1 MARMSPVAS
10 GAQPSRVGSGPDRRA
25 GRLATLVQRPITASL
40 LSLAATLIVFSI
52 TSRGTFLQFGNIAS
66 ILAISAEL
74 AFLSYGVTLVMIQG
88 DIDLSV
94 SSVYGIS
101 ALAFVLLARYLPLI
115 VALPV
120 VLAIAG
126 IIGYVN
132 AFVCVKRGVP
142 SLIGTLGML
151 FFLRGMIYFF
161 TQGFPRTFPPKARE
175 SVLLSI
181 LSGRIGNSELQTSII
196 WVVAATVAI
205 AFVLRRTAYGNHVYA
220 VGGDRE
226 LARYMGVDVDRVRLA
241 NFMICAMMAGFGGL
255 ISAAR
260 FMTVAATH
268 GNGEELPAIASAVV
282 GGTLLSGGYGNI
294 EGTLVGV
301 LLVSS
306 LRSGLLLSGAPS
318 YWYIGF
324 MGIVLVLATMLNVT
338 MLKKWLQR

>member
-1 MARMSPVAS
+1 MSGNRS
-10 GAQPSRVGSGPDRRA
+10 GAQTSGIGSEPEQGA
-25 GRLATLVQRPITASL
+25 GRLATIFQRPITASL

-52 TSRGTFLQFGNIAS
+52 TSGGSFIQLGNLAS

-88 DIDLSV
+88 DIDLSI

-101 ALAFVLLARYLPLI
+101 ALAFVLLARYMPLI
-115 VALPV
+115 VALLA
-120 VLAIAG
+120 VLAVAG
-126 IIGYVN
+126 LIGCVN
-132 AFVCVKRGVP
+132 AYVCVRRGVP

-161 TQGFPRTFPPKARE
+161 TQGFPRSFPPAARE
-175 SVLLSI
+175 SVLLVI
-181 LSGRIGNSELQTSII
+181 LAGRIGGSEFQASII
-196 WVVAATVAI
+196 WLVAATAAI

-226 LARYMGVDVDRVRLA
+226 LARYMGVNVDRVRLA
-241 NFMICAMMAGFGGL
+241 NFVACAVMAGFGGL

-294 EGTLVGV
+294 EGTLIGV

-318 YWYIGF
+318 YWYVGF

-338 MLKKWLQR
+338 MLRRWLQR